1 MKHRPRKQDDDYLI
15 LHYFGGRLDLARIY
29 HSRRTAELQLRNS
42 QNIAA
47 GIYKTVLIRAS
58 ELINWDQSAISELED
73 LYRL

>member
-1 MKHRPRKQDDDYLI
+1 MKGKRKPDDDYLI
-15 LHYFGGRLDLARIY
+15 LYYFGERLELARIY

-42 QNIAA
+42 PSNVAA
-47 GIYKTVLIRAS
+47 SVYKTVLIRAS